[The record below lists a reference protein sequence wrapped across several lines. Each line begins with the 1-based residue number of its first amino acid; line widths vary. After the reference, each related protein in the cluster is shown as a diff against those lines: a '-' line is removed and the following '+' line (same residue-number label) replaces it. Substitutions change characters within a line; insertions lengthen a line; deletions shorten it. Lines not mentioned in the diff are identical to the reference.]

1 MTDDRDAGGRRRLFA
16 ATAAGLAAGAG
27 LIAPAQAQQLGGE
40 PDPRSVLSLCRKEGR
55 LRIGYAQTAPWF
67 YKDVK
72 TGNLAGIFYDVAEAM
87 CQQLSVKTEYQEVS
101 WQDSTVAL
109 RRGDFDLFASSLT
122 YTVPR
127 AAVIWFTLPPLWQR
141 GSLALI
147 HKDNAGKWK
156 TAADLNDP
164 DVTIAVNIGTSA
176 EALAK
181 QMFPKAKLITTT
193 GEILTATEPV
203 RSKRADAWLNG
214 DNDVVVFAR
223 KNASWAAVL
232 DEPHPFAVAPNT
244 WALRY
249 GDPDWQGFIS
259 SWCIFAVANGLVKD
273 RYDHHMDLVLKG

>member
-1 MTDDRDAGGRRRLFA
+1 MEIEDGRRRLFG
-16 ATAAGLAAGAG
+16 TMVGLAAAGAA
-27 LIAPAQAQQLGGE
+27 LAKPAAAQALGGD
-40 PDPRSVLSLCRKEGR
+40 PDPRSALSQVRKAGK

-67 YKDVK
+67 FKDVK
-72 TGNLAGIFYDVAEAM
+72 TGNLSGIYYDVAQELCA
-87 CQQLSVKTEYQEVS
+87 QLGVIAEYQEVS

-127 AAVIWFTLPPLWQR
+127 AAVIYFPQPALWQR

-156 TAADLNDP
+156 SAADLNNP
-164 DVTIAVNIGTSA
+164 EVTISVNVGTSA

-193 GEILTATEPV
+193 GQILTAVEPV
-203 RSKRADAWLNG
+203 RTKRADAWLNG

-223 KNASWAAVL
+223 KNADWAAIV
-232 DEPHPFAVAPNT
+232 DETHSFAVSPNT

-249 GDPDWQGFIS
+249 GDPDWQGFIN
-259 SWCIFAVANGLVKD
+259 SWCTFAVANGMVKE
-273 RYDHHMDLVLKG
+273 RYDHYMEQALKS